1 MSTQQGPSAKL
12 WIALAL
18 AIFSWLG
25 GTIICAV
32 PGWILAQQC
41 LGDIKAGT
49 EPKESHSIANVAKWM
64 SIINVVLTMI
74 VIIVAMVLFAGLFAT
89 VRTAAPR

>member
-49 EPKESHSIANVAKWM
+49 EPMESHSIANVAKWM

-74 VIIVAMVLFAGLFAT
+74 VIIVAMVLFAGFFAAMFSA
-89 VRTAAPR
+89 RPQ

>member
-1 MSTQQGPSAKL
+1 M
-12 WIALAL
+12 
-18 AIFSWLG
+18 
-25 GTIICAV
+25 
-32 PGWILAQQC
+32 
-41 LGDIKAGT
+41 
-49 EPKESHSIANVAKWM
+49 ESHSIANVAKWM